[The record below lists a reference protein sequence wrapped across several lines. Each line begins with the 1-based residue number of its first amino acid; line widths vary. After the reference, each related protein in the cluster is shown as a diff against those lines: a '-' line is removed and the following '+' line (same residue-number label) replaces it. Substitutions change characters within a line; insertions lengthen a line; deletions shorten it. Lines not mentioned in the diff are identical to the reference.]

1 MSHRRRHPAMML
13 ACLLLPPI
21 IALSACSMKVMKPTS
36 SDTAREREA
45 RLIEENRELKDR
57 NAGLQAR
64 IDELTADRPAA
75 GVIPEAARPRLV
87 AMAIS
92 SSSVVESAPS
102 GADRST
108 LVLRLAPRDDR
119 GRFMQVVGSLEVRAV
134 SVPETGDPALI
145 ASVDFDPLE
154 VREAWRGGI
163 LGSGYVFELELDRAT
178 DQLPPTIDVVT
189 IFREAT
195 SGHAFREEA
204 PVAVAVAPDR

>member
-1 MSHRRRHPAMML
+1 
-13 ACLLLPPI
+13 
-21 IALSACSMKVMKPTS
+21 
-36 SDTAREREA
+36 
-45 RLIEENRELKDR
+45 
-57 NAGLQAR
+57 
-64 IDELTADRPAA
+64 
-75 GVIPEAARPRLV
+75 
-87 AMAIS
+87 MAIS
-92 SSSVVESAPS
+92 SSSVVESGPV
-102 GADRST
+102 GDDRST

-145 ASVDFDPLE
+145 ASVDFDPLA

-195 SGHAFREEA
+195 SGRTLREES
-204 PVAVAVAPDR
+204 PVAVEVGSDP

>member
-1 MSHRRRHPAMML
+1 MIHRRRHPEWMI
-13 ACLLLPPI
+13 ACLALSPI
-21 IALSACSMKVMKPTS
+21 LAVSACSMKVMKPTS
-36 SDTAREREA
+36 GDSAREREA
-45 RLIEENRELKDR
+45 RLAEENRELKDR

-75 GVIPEAARPRLV
+75 GEIPEAARPRLV

-92 SSSVVESAPS
+92 PSSVVESGPV
-102 GADRST
+102 GDDRST

-145 ASVDFDPLE
+145 ASVDFDPLA

-195 SGHAFREEA
+195 SGRTLREES
-204 PVAVAVAPDR
+204 PVAVEVGSDP